1 MSTAIEAPLSRA
13 PTSELMDLKLLIL
26 TPYRVNR
33 NSRAVTSPSSR
44 TSLQRVRRSTYP
56 QLTATVP
63 VRSPSHIPLTI
74 KTHLSNIVAVTRLY
88 RDVAGT
94 ASAESTSQ
102 LPMLAR
108 LSEPVVYR
116 DGRENIILNGNTF
129 GSHVMINI
137 GSHHCTG
144 A

>member
-1 MSTAIEAPLSRA
+1 
-13 PTSELMDLKLLIL
+13 
-26 TPYRVNR
+26 
-33 NSRAVTSPSSR
+33 TSPSSR
-44 TSLQRVRRSTYP
+44 TSLQRVRQSTYP

-74 KTHLSNIVAVTRLY
+74 KTHLSNAVAVTRLY
-88 RDVAGT
+88 GDVAGT
-94 ASAESTSQ
+94 ASAESTSSQ

-129 GSHVMINI
+129 GPHAMINI

-144 A
+144 AGGSFIYLSPNIKELTYFWPLTSYANCRS